1 MNEKERYIKIGQDF
15 IDKMTEQQERRIVEI
30 VDNSPKAGYYKLLAA
45 EFGIPQRAVRFVYN
59 KLRSEGKLRDK
70 VHNRW
75 SSKEIESIQQ
85 KIEEGHS
92 ILEIS
97 IALNKHA
104 SSIRKKVRE
113 LYGCIPVIEIAGEEW
128 RTIYDNYEI
137 SNFGRIRRIGQRKL
151 LDGSINSDG
160 YIRIGLNT
168 KSGYINKF
176 IHNLV
181 AEAFIANADSK
192 PLVDHIDGNRL
203 NNNVSNLR
211 WATAEENAN
220 NIHRLQLLSEQAE
233 AKRIE
238 KRINNCLKE
247 IFDCGISKLDLIRRI
262 VDYKEDDIQ
271 KGGNIL

>member
-15 IDKMTEQQERRIVEI
+15 IDKMTEQQERRIIEI

-262 VDYKEDDIQ
+262 VDFKEDDIPS
-271 KGGNIL
+271 